1 MKMLVWILLLANVLV
16 ATYFLGSG
24 YWPQAASEKVT
35 PMNVDRLSLRS
46 QSAPPASTPQENQRP
61 AVPTATAIPATEA
74 LCLEWRGLNQEEF
87 ARVREQLKGLVGEQV
102 MSFTEVPLNT
112 RRWVIFPPL
121 PSAQS
126 AAAKLSELAAAGVR
140 DAFVVK
146 DGPWK
151 NAISLGLYANEEAA
165 GRRVREVE
173 AKGVLGTRVEVLP
186 RQGTD
191 YYFVIRS
198 EDPDALKSL
207 SEIRQAYPNSQQSRV
222 ACPS

>member
-1 MKMLVWILLLANVLV
+1 MKKLVWTLLLANVLV
-16 ATYFLGSG
+16 AAYFVGSG
-24 YWPQAASEKVT
+24 YWPQEASEKT
-35 PMNVDRLSLRS
+35 MPMNVDRLSLRS
-46 QSAPPASTPQENQRP
+46 QSAPPAPKETPP
-61 AVPTATAIPATEA
+61 PTAPMPVAEA
-74 LCLEWRGLNQEEF
+74 LCLEWRGLNPEEF
-87 ARVREQLKGLVGEQV
+87 TRVREQLKTLVGEQV

-112 RRWVIFPPL
+112 QRWLIFPPL

-126 AAAKLSELAAAGVR
+126 AEAKLSELAAAGVQ

-146 DGPWK
+146 GGVWK
-151 NAISLGLYANEEAA
+151 NAISLGLYANDEAT

-186 RQGTD
+186 RQGTE

-207 SEIRQAYPNSQQSRV
+207 SEIRQAYPNSQQTRV

>member
-1 MKMLVWILLLANVLV
+1 MKKLVWILLLANVLV
-16 ATYFLGSG
+16 AAYVLGSG
-24 YWPQAASEKVT
+24 YWPQAASEKAA

-46 QSAPPASTPQENQRP
+46 PSASTAPTSTETP
-61 AVPTATAIPATEA
+61 ATSVPTPAPVAEA
-74 LCLEWRGLNQEEF
+74 LCLEWRGLNLEEF
-87 ARVREQLKGLVGEQV
+87 GRVREQLKALVGEQV
-102 MSFTEVPLNT
+102 MSFAEVPLNT

-126 AAAKLSELAAAGVR
+126 AATKLNELAAAGVK

-146 DGPWK
+146 DGAWQ
-151 NAISLGLYANEEAA
+151 NAISLGLFANEEAA
-165 GRRVREVE
+165 GRRLRELE
-173 AKGVLGTRVEVLP
+173 GKGVFGTRVEVVP

-207 SEIRQAYPNSQQSRV
+207 GEIRQAYPNSQQSRV